1 MNKVSVGRTR
11 LALAKELKKRV
22 HNGDI
27 NLFREYIESLV
38 EERYGTLLKSTDKQE
53 MSLLVGELRAY
64 EKLLSSIS
72 VNEGTTEI
80 VPQVVN

>member
-1 MNKVSVGRTR
+1 MNKVNPGRTR
-11 LALAKELKKRV
+11 LALARELKKRV

-27 NLFREYIESLV
+27 NLIREYIESLV
-38 EERYGTLLKSTDKQE
+38 DERYRTLLKSTNEQE

-64 EKLLSSIS
+64 EKLLNSIS

>member
-22 HNGDI
+22 HNVDI

-38 EERYGTLLKSTDKQE
+38 EERYRTLLKSTDKQE

>member
-38 EERYGTLLKSTDKQE
+38 EERYRTLLKSTDKQE

-72 VNEGTTEI
+72 VNEGTTDI

>member
-38 EERYGTLLKSTDKQE
+38 EERYRTLLKSTDKQE
-53 MSLLVGELRAY
+53 MSLLVGELKAY

>member
-38 EERYGTLLKSTDKQE
+38 EERYRTLLKSTNEQE

-64 EKLLSSIS
+64 EKLLNSIS

>member
-1 MNKVSVGRTR
+1 MNKVNVGRTR

-38 EERYGTLLKSTDKQE
+38 EERYRTLLKSTDKQE

>member
-38 EERYGTLLKSTDKQE
+38 EVRYRTLL
-53 MSLLVGELRAY
+53 
-64 EKLLSSIS
+64 
-72 VNEGTTEI
+72 
-80 VPQVVN
+80 

>member
-38 EERYGTLLKSTDKQE
+38 EERYRTLLKSTDKQE

>member
-27 NLFREYIESLV
+27 KLFREYIESLV
-38 EERYGTLLKSTDKQE
+38 EERYRTLLKSTDKQE

>member
-11 LALAKELKKRV
+11 LALAKELTKRV

-38 EERYGTLLKSTDKQE
+38 EERYRTLLKSTDKQE

>member
-11 LALAKELKKRV
+11 LALAKELNKRV

-38 EERYGTLLKSTDKQE
+38 EERYRTLLKSTDKQE